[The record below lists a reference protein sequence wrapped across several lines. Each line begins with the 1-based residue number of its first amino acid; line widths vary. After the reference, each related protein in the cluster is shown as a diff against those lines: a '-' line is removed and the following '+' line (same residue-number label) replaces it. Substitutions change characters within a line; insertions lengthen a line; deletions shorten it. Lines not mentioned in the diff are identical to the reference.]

1 MNRIIHT
8 LDILK
13 CKNIDNLATL
23 EALETFCKSTAS
35 QKKVNV
41 FLKVDCGYG

>member
-1 MNRIIHT
+1 MDRIIHI
-8 LDILK
+8 LDITK
-13 CKNIDNLATL
+13 CISIDNLATL
-23 EALETFCKSTAS
+23 EALEVFCKSSAS